1 MFFFL
6 SCSVGRTTRQQELEA
21 LRRQCAP
28 GLFFALHRVLHE
40 TGPQADL
47 CLQLAHLL
55 VDPKYL
61 WWTCFTREDLQQM
74 LALFRLSALHL
85 LDTKGDPLPQ

>member
-1 MFFFL
+1 
-6 SCSVGRTTRQQELEA
+6 
-21 LRRQCAP
+21 
-28 GLFFALHRVLHE
+28 VLHE
-40 TGPQADL
+40 TDSKADL

-61 WWTCFTREDLQQM
+61 WWTCFTTEDLQRM

-85 LDTKGDPLPQ
+85 LDTTGDSLPQ